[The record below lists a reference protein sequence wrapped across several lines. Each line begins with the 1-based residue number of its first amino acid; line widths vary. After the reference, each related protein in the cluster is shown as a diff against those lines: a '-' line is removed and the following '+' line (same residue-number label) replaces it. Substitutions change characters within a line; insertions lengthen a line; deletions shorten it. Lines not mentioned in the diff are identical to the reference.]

1 MPFRIAHSA
10 RSSVADSIRPEGFQA
25 ASWEIRVCTERPS
38 PKLRVPLG
46 MSRMHSPVPVEG
58 KMANALFREVPED
71 NEEEEEEEDETE
83 DDDGNDEQE
92 EQEGY
97 SE

>member
-1 MPFRIAHSA
+1 
-10 RSSVADSIRPEGFQA
+10 
-25 ASWEIRVCTERPS
+25 
-38 PKLRVPLG
+38 
-46 MSRMHSPVPVEG
+46 MSRTHSPVPFDS

-71 NEEEEEEEDETE
+71 NEEEEEEDETE

>member
-1 MPFRIAHSA
+1 
-10 RSSVADSIRPEGFQA
+10 
-25 ASWEIRVCTERPS
+25 
-38 PKLRVPLG
+38 
-46 MSRMHSPVPVEG
+46 MHSPVPVEG

-71 NEEEEEEEDETE
+71 NEEEEDETE
-83 DDDGNDEQE
+83 DDDGNDKQE

>member
-1 MPFRIAHSA
+1 
-10 RSSVADSIRPEGFQA
+10 
-25 ASWEIRVCTERPS
+25 
-38 PKLRVPLG
+38 
-46 MSRMHSPVPVEG
+46 MHSPVPVEG